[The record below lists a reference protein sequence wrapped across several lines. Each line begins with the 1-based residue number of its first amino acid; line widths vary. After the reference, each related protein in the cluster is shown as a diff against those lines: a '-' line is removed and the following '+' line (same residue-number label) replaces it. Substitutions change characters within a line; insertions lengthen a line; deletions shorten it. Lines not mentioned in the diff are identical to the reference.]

1 MHLTS
6 DNPSSSAAVSNPRAP
21 FQFNVTL
28 GSPLFKISPIASNDT
43 LGWVPSCLSPVC
55 LPNASWSTGVV
66 NSTLDFSYWGWSAA
80 LDGVVEGDMT
90 IQLTYNGQQEWWNP
104 SKGTL
109 FTIKASP
116 IDQYYLHNIT
126 LKVVSASS
134 DARLTVTQARI
145 NGPSS
150 ANSLNSL
157 DRWTLA
163 GDDPALKYTGFTQ
176 HPSPSGQGSPTYV
189 STSAGDKAYM
199 SWNESVDNRINFDNG
214 AISQRKRTF
223 AALQRGG
230 RNHRDLLLTL
240 PLNTPT
246 KLDIGPNETAIVTL
260 LDANHC
266 PGSVMFLIEGKR
278 GAILHTGDIRAEPAM
293 VSRLAR
299 NAHIAPYIFTDG
311 QQKKQLEAVYLDTAS
326 FIGTQI
332 VPSKASAVEGL
343 LDMIGMY
350 PEDTLF
356 YLNIWTWGYEDI
368 LIGIADRF
376 NAKIHVDRHKYLVL
390 CSVENYHSSPSFSKS
405 ARQDVFKNILTCD
418 EHETRFHACER
429 YNQCTT
435 IKPAEPEPKR
445 RTHRN
450 STVKQVPTKKVVW
463 INPGVVASSNW
474 GSYIQEVNDQ
484 LKEGHFVDKL
494 KVPLSRHSTLTEL
507 QSLIS
512 LLRPKN
518 LYPTSNMPSL
528 EGLDWACLPGV
539 FAECLA
545 PDGYEVLR
553 RSTLEVLRKRFPDL
567 NLTPDGMAE
576 RAEQVLLKVGHPDLE
591 QENAVGSDE
600 IEWTEARFQR
610 ATKTKEHIETY
621 LPWLFGRQDI
631 TSPKTTHGVSAMK
644 TLEMKTLPLAG
655 SPTAI
660 LAATTAEP
668 NNIEPV
674 QRNEQMHSPPPESPK
689 RLPNLEEPV
698 PETRAHII
706 SGGRPNKRLRITSG
720 TLSPGASSTP
730 VQPSSS
736 TMVTHMTP
744 EQLPKNHALLDGP
757 LKVPGSNPPSRG
769 QLQARNTCL
778 TQDMTGRSPYTQSG
792 NHIRHSNST
801 AANPASLTIT
811 SKSSTS
817 FSGSDTRERRRISKV
832 KERDIRTQLAK
843 LPPEFSRALAATKS
857 AAKQ

>member
-1 MHLTS
+1 M
-6 DNPSSSAAVSNPRAP
+6 PVGAP
-21 FQFNVTL
+21 FESHVEPYNQIRVDDFTNTTYR
-28 GSPLFKISPIASNDT
+28 PA
-43 LGWVPSCLSPVC
+43 WVNLLSHIHSDHTQGLSTPSFSSQVVC
-55 LPNASWSTGVV
+55 
-66 NSTLDFSYWGWSAA
+66 
-80 LDGVVEGDMT
+80 
-90 IQLTYNGQQEWWNP
+90 
-104 SKGTL
+104 SKDSKSML
-109 FTIKASP
+109 
-116 IDQYYLHNIT
+116 L
-126 LKVVSASS
+126 L
-134 DARLTVTQARI
+134 L
-145 NGPSS
+145 
-150 ANSLNSL
+150 
-157 DRWTLA
+157 
-163 GDDPALKYTGFTQ
+163 
-176 HPSPSGQGSPTYV
+176 
-189 STSAGDKAYM
+189 
-199 SWNESVDNRINFDNG
+199 ESVDNRINFDNG

-668 NNIEPV
+668 SKLCSTCANCPTCRPRPLSEPFKEHPDIEVGVRRGLPNPVDAKRAPSPISGSLKTHIDNIEPV